1 MWLFPPGLSLMALRV
16 VFILQSGWQWLQYS
30 VQWEG
35 QVYISHYTCHHDPP
49 LSQTFPSS
57 VSSHSV
63 LWYSQLSSNKS
74 RIPQTSNNLIL
85 FFAQRTWR
93 YYSIKLL
100 ISGCRLYR
108 DCFIT
113 SLCTEYSGDGERAM
127 GSLLSVRRC
136 PCPQT
141 ELNSILHS
149 SQFFKMSAGSQVV
162 AKKEA
167 QNGNYNLWGGRI
179 QGVRVG
185 RRTLLQFWLFQY
197 SSPITCPRSDRKLSR
212 LELIIHTWTIWAIVC
227 YLNIFLT
234 GRIQGFSR
242 IRKLNS
248 RQEPWMTIEMKRK

>member
-57 VSSHSV
+57 ILSHSV
-63 LWYSQLSSNKS
+63 LCYSQLSSNKS

-113 SLCTEYSGDGERAM
+113 SLYGIFRRWRESDGIPAICQEV
-127 GSLLSVRRC
+127 SL
-136 PCPQT
+136 
-141 ELNSILHS
+141 S
-149 SQFFKMSAGSQVV
+149 S
-162 AKKEA
+162 
-167 QNGNYNLWGGRI
+167 N
-179 QGVRVG
+179 
-185 RRTLLQFWLFQY
+185 
-197 SSPITCPRSDRKLSR
+197 
-212 LELIIHTWTIWAIVC
+212 WT
-227 YLNIFLT
+227 
-234 GRIQGFSR
+234 
-242 IRKLNS
+242 KLNFTFLPILQDERWKPS
-248 RQEPWMTIEMKRK
+248 CGQKRGSEW